1 MLFRYRSRSPAAA
14 AQQDAQNHA
23 LRWNRSIY
31 TYDTH
36 GRLTRKR
43 TASGDEI
50 FFAWNRE
57 QQLVQSWSERGG
69 EWTYHYDALGRRIAK
84 ERHENGDVVEETG
97 ASALLID
104 RKIEGGS
111 LWARLNL
118 LVLKTRARA
127 RHRDGRDTYA
137 ALRRPPGRVGL
148 RQGQRRRPQEVGNGL
163 GRFGASPW
171 HHPDL
176 PGAQGRVGRDGRNAA
191 VIGFRHCRRGRQQG
205 GCEDG
210 SGGRRRFG
218 KGHQQQGRS
227 RRRWR
232 RQRIILSHR
241 FEVSRIHTDRYARL
255 IQYG

>member
-104 RKIEGGS
+104 RKIEG
-111 LWARLNL
+111 
-118 LVLKTRARA
+118 
-127 RHRDGRDTYA
+127 
-137 ALRRPPGRVGL
+137 
-148 RQGQRRRPQEVGNGL
+148 
-163 GRFGASPW
+163 
-171 HHPDL
+171 
-176 PGAQGRVGRDGRNAA
+176 
-191 VIGFRHCRRGRQQG
+191 
-205 GCEDG
+205 
-210 SGGRRRFG
+210 
-218 KGHQQQGRS
+218 
-227 RRRWR
+227 
-232 RQRIILSHR
+232 
-241 FEVSRIHTDRYARL
+241 
-255 IQYG
+255 